1 MAIRD
6 QNLIQN
12 VQWLNQSLENSQFND
27 LQGRV
32 SNNLF
37 WLFDNTNSIT
47 LDDELILELNRTT
60 DLSDL
65 QNRVN
70 NVLNWLNQNQITINW
85 NNIASTVI
93 IPANMNSIQNIQ
105 NAINN
110 ITNTHIRNIDNLP
123 NQIQTIRNRLKDN
136 HTKLV
141 EIERRQT
148 RIIQIWNPV
157 DRTTDI
163 AQTSRRLATLNQI
176 SGLLTQ
182 RDTLTNRLLNTNN
195 NQQNIQNQID
205 QINIQIWNL
214 NTSLQGW
221 NLATVDIGSVWWEI
235 NQANQDLTT
244 YNQESNNFRERQNL
258 EREVNWIIRTLIQQT
273 ITIPQSIWLNITRD
287 IINQWNVITAANTNT
302 EILGLDQEI
311 QQLDNLESGL
321 SQLRARY
328 QQNLNI
334 LNQALPIQ
342 TLYENLNNLNPGLIN
357 NRSAEIQW
365 IINIWQ
371 NYLLIWQNW
380 YIPEIW
386 TFIFDLGWNNNQQI
400 NLDNIFFQN
409 NLPNNHNYTYDFC
422 DQTWNLLNR
431 NGNNLNVAV
440 SWWQNINITGLD
452 IQNVNNI
459 NQLELNNIWI
469 DPIDW
474 LNFPLRIS
482 LNVRCRIQDPA
493 TGLNIDHHKPIIL
506 TINRPQIAMNQR
518 QNVYT
523 TLEWQINNRID
534 SEYSDNNRENL
545 ENEVIWSILRE
556 WWNQAEIDEIYNNE
570 PRRNLFIERIR
581 RRLAAIIPVIPVGNL
596 RTWFRTDMTRIDRDV
611 PNQYL
616 VSEAR
621 FADYLRLN
629 MQGNV
634 RDYLRWQISN
644 VINTPPNRNNIIQEL
659 LDFQSDLVNNKV
671 DNNDHIRALAAIPNE
686 NPEWHANNWR
696 QRLFGGRSN
705 KNNYT
710 KFFQW
715 REQAIENQSLETEN
729 GNINYGVHVEVL
741 WVNKITAT
749 INIQGKDEPEIID
762 APNHNALIR
771 WILARTSTK
780 DGEALNRK
788 LRCHIAIDTLKS
800 LVMMS
805 PQRLSRQI
813 PVTQFPNTQWVNIDC
828 DRIEAWVH
836 GWNLVIRAGRVDLP
850 NRTRENVTIFDESS
864 FKNLHNIDLLE
875 DGITQF
881 STQIN
886 SIMNASAGEYEE
898 TVNNLRNK
906 SLRKF
911 DTKQFLRFWPVKR
924 LRWRM
929 AYWKTNNDFDFT
941 TSANAGK
948 KSVNIWFSK
957 WEFTL
962 SGDFEWKAYEFKS
975 NDIGFLLR
983 KKINRKRVFDGLEL
997 AIVEKTNEAY
1007 IEKLRTNNLVSSES
1021 FAVADLNQDKTWRI
1035 YIFDDAWNLSY
1046 LEIEDRNLNPI
1057 PNWGNAGHIPSN
1069 NIPVERVR
1077 CNELERREFFQNP
1090 FLAWRLRRVM
1100 RRRLA
1105 LF

>member
-12 VQWLNQSLENSQFND
+12 VQWLNQSLENSQVND
-27 LQGRV
+27 LQWRV

-47 LDDELILELNRTT
+47 LDSESLLELQRTT
-60 DLSDL
+60 NLSNL

-70 NVLNWLNQNQITINW
+70 NTLNWLNQNYISINW
-85 NNIASTVI
+85 NNIVDTVI
-93 IPANMNSIQNIQ
+93 NPANINSAQNIQ
-105 NAINN
+105 NEVNTISN
-110 ITNTHIRNIDNLP
+110 TNMRNIDNLP
-123 NQIQTIRNRLKDN
+123 NQIQTVRNRLNDN
-136 HTKLV
+136 RTKLL

-148 RIIQIWNPV
+148 RITQIWNV
-157 DRTTDI
+157 TDRTIDI
-163 AQTSRRLATLNQI
+163 AQATRRLTMLNQI

-195 NQQNIQNQID
+195 NTQNIQNQIN
-205 QINIQIWNL
+205 QIDVQIWNL
-214 NTSLQGW
+214 NSSLQGW
-221 NLATVDIGSVWWEI
+221 ALATVDIGSIWSEI
-235 NQANQDLTT
+235 NHINQDLTI
-244 YNQESNNFRERQNL
+244 YNQELNGFRERQNL
-258 EREVNWIIRTLIQQT
+258 EREINWIIRTLIQQT
-273 ITIPQSIWLNITRD
+273 LAIPQNVWLNITRD
-287 IINQWNVITAANTNT
+287 IINQANIATNNDTNT
-302 EILGLDQEI
+302 EIVVLDQEI
-311 QQLDNLESGL
+311 QQLDNLQNSL
-321 SQLRARY
+321 QQLRNRY

-334 LNQALPIQ
+334 LNQAFPIQ

-365 IINIWQ
+365 IVNIWRNYLWIWQ
-371 NYLLIWQNW
+371 NGYL
-380 YIPEIW
+380 PEVW
-386 TFIFDLGWNNNQQI
+386 TFVFNLWSNQNQQI
-400 NLDNIFFQN
+400 NLDAIFF
-409 NLPNNHNYTYDFC
+409 PNNQPNNYSYDFC

-431 NGNNLNVAV
+431 NGNNFVATTV
-440 SWWQNINITGLD
+440 WWQNININGLN
-452 IQNVNNI
+452 IQNVANV
-459 NQLELNNIWI
+459 NQLDLNNLWI
-469 DPIDW
+469 DNTDW
-474 LNFPLRIS
+474 LEFPLRIS

-493 TGLNIDHHKPIIL
+493 TWLNIDHHKPIIL
-506 TINRPQIAMNQR
+506 TIDRPQLILQQR
-518 QNVYT
+518 QTVYT
-523 TLEWQINNRID
+523 TLAWQINNRID
-534 SEYSDNNRENL
+534 SEYGDNSRENL
-545 ENEVIWSILRE
+545 ENEVIWNILRE

-570 PRRNLFIERIR
+570 TRRNLFIERVR
-581 RRLAAIIPVIPVGNL
+581 RRMAWIIPIIPIANL
-596 RTWFRTDMTRIDRDV
+596 RTWFETDMTRLDRDV
-611 PNQYL
+611 PVQYL

-629 MQGNV
+629 MQENI
-634 RDYLRWQISN
+634 REYLRWQISN
-644 VINTPPNRNNIIQEL
+644 VINTPPNRNNMIQEL
-659 LDFQSDLVNNKV
+659 LAFQADLANNRV
-671 DNNDHIRALAAIPNE
+671 DNDSHIRALAAIPND
-686 NPEWHANNWR
+686 NPQWHANSWW
-696 QRLFGGRSN
+696 QRLFGRRSN

-715 REQAIENQSLETEN
+715 REQSIENQTLETEN
-729 GNINYGVHVEVL
+729 GNINYGIHVEVL

-749 INIQGKDEPEIID
+749 INIEGKDEPEIID

-771 WILARTSTK
+771 WILSRTATK
-780 DGEALNRK
+780 DGEPLNRK
-788 LRCHIAIDTLKS
+788 LRCHLAIDTLKA

-813 PVTQFPNTQWVNIDC
+813 PVTQFQNAQWVNIDC

-836 GWNLVIRAGRVDLP
+836 GWNLVIRAGRVNLP

-864 FKNLHNIDLLE
+864 FKNLHNINLLE
-875 DGITQF
+875 DGITQL
-881 STQIN
+881 STQVN
-886 SIMNASAGEYEE
+886 SIMNASAIEYEE

-948 KSVNIWFSK
+948 KSVNISLSK

-962 SGDFEWKAYEFKS
+962 SWDFEWKAYEFKS
-975 NDIGFLLR
+975 KDIGVLLR
-983 KKINRKRVFDGLEL
+983 KKINRKRVFDWLEL
-997 AIVEKTNEAY
+997 AIVERANEAY
-1007 IEKLRTNNLVSSES
+1007 IERLRTNNLVSTES

-1035 YIFDDAWNLSY
+1035 YIYDDAWNLSY

-1057 PNWGNAGHIPSN
+1057 ANWGNAGRIPSN

-1077 CNELERREFFQNP
+1077 CNEMERREFFQNP